1 MIAGTL
7 NKSGL
12 KIIVW
17 PELTT
22 YLRSDQMLI
31 ARPCEFCPDVMT
43 DVAVWILDQRL
54 LKRHSVK
61 RNPCGYGFD
70 SACSYKHD

>member
-1 MIAGTL
+1 MIMGTL

-12 KIIVW
+12 KIIAR
-17 PELTT
+17 PGLTT
-22 YLRSDQMLI
+22 YLRSNQMLI
-31 ARPCEFCPDVMT
+31 ARLCEFCPDVMT

-61 RNPCGYGFD
+61 RNLCGYGFD